1 MKPVRYGQR
10 VARVARVARVGKIV
24 CVSLGEQQQKTVAA
38 SAL

>member
-1 MKPVRYGQR
+1 MKPVRYGQ
-10 VARVARVARVGKIV
+10 RVARVGKIV

>member
-1 MKPVRYGQR
+1 MKPVRYGQ
-10 VARVARVARVGKIV
+10 RVARVARVGKIV